1 MFELLPLSERARICI
16 DINGAAHI
24 VAAHLNVAAA
34 MLEAGVQACRATP
47 VSGLPRGPFC
57 MMGVCFDCLVEI
69 DGVPNQQGCMVQV
82 RDGMRIHPMHG
93 KARIA

>member
-1 MFELLPLSERARICI
+1 MFELLPLSEGAKVCI
-16 DINGAAHI
+16 DINGAPHV
-24 VAAHLNVAAA
+24 VAGHLNVSAA
-34 MLEAGVQACRATP
+34 MLEAGLQACRVTP
-47 VSGLPRGPFC
+47 ISGLPRGPFC

-82 RDGMRIHPMHG
+82 RDGMRILPMQG